1 MKTYTLSYTTEARE
15 DLNRLYDFLLEIDV
29 DLAARAIDTI
39 DSAVNA
45 MRLHPYICRK
55 AANGALGRYW
65 RELIINFGSSGY
77 VVLFEITDEDAL
89 MIVAVRHQREGD
101 YH

>member
-1 MKTYTLSYTTEARE
+1 MKTYKLSYATKARD
-15 DLNRLYDFLLEIDV
+15 DLNRLYDFLLEIDT

-45 MRLHPYICRK
+45 MRHHPYICRK

-65 RELIINFGSSGY
+65 RELIVDFGSSGY
-77 VVLFEITDEDAL
+77 LVLFEITDEDTL
-89 MIVAVRHQREGD
+89 VIVAVKHQRESD